1 MTLDDELQKMDL
13 VEVKKYKANE
23 KFKAVLGG
31 GASLVD
37 LTTLP
42 GVIVGGI
49 GGGVIGGL
57 GGLAIGLTAGE
68 PFAAGI
74 VYLLGVSYYGI
85 SGAWI
90 GGGVAHVGGWVYTGI
105 KVYNMY
111 QAHKREIE
119 LEYGK
124 K

>member
-90 GGGVAHVGGWVYTGI
+90 GGGVALLADGYIRV
-105 KVYNMY
+105 
-111 QAHKREIE
+111 
-119 LEYGK
+119 
-124 K
+124 